1 MMIVGIQMTG
11 NNSTDYQFD
20 DYSLI
25 VSNLDTNEEH
35 AENYDTPSEHNF
47 DYIFQTEDF
56 KISMRKT

>member
-20 DYSLI
+20 DYSLT

-35 AENYDTPSEHNF
+35 AENTHTHNF

-56 KISMRKT
+56 KISIRKT

>member
-20 DYSLI
+20 DYSLT

-56 KISMRKT
+56 KISIRKT